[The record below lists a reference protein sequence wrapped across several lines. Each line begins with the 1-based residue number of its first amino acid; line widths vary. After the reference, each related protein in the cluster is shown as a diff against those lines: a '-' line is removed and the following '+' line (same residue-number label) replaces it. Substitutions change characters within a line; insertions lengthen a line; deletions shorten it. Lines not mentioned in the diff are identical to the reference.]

1 MNIMRRTTD
10 VYFWAALLA
19 SLWLGGCSTD
29 DIPLDQEVGTVSV
42 PLSIMEEGSNL
53 TRALGDATPSV
64 NRVLILPFK
73 KTNES
78 LANDPA
84 NFVPDYTAVKQI
96 DLNAFPLNT
105 AMLRMTAGSTYQL
118 MVIGYNRNDYD
129 FANPA
134 ASGRRFDLGI
144 SGRPST
150 LADVNLKLINATDVP
165 ELFSCMGNG
174 YNGTVS
180 VGGLFKPEQVN
191 NIKGTLNRISS
202 GLTLNITNIPAYV
215 SSIRLRAE
223 QLVTAVKAA
232 DGTPVQWQVVGDTGV
247 RTLELLAPA
256 SGKVTFNM
264 FMLPTLDARK
274 TLLYLDVIYAGITE
288 QYTVKIA
295 DVANVVSGNRIIF
308 SPNHW
313 VRIDGD
319 YNKINLGFTLSNNIN
334 LDDNAWDGIQ
344 NY

>member
-10 VYFWAALLA
+10 LYFWAALLA

-42 PLSIMEEGSNL
+42 PLSIMEEGGNL

-78 LANDPA
+78 LANDPV
-84 NFVPDYTAVKQI
+84 NFVPDYTTAKQI
-96 DLNAFPLNT
+96 DINAFPLNT

-129 FANPA
+129 FVNPA

-150 LADVNLKLINATDVP
+150 LADVNLKLINATDIP
-165 ELFSCMGNG
+165 ELFSCMGSG
-174 YNGTVS
+174 YNGAVL
-180 VGGLFKPEQVN
+180 VGGLFKPEQIN
-191 NIKGTLNRISS
+191 NIKGTLTRISS

-215 SSIRLRAE
+215 TSIRLRAE

-232 DGTPVQWQVVGDTGV
+232 DGTPVQWQIVGDTGV
-247 RTLELLAPA
+247 RTLGLSTPV
-256 SGKVTFNM
+256 SGKVTFNT

-319 YNKINLGFTLSNNIN
+319 YNKINLGFTLSYNIN